1 MQEVGLTPELF
12 GTIELANSDK
22 KWYVIHT
29 KSRCEK
35 KIAKWALQNE
45 IEYYLPQYDSYRVYK
60 NKKVHFSKILI
71 PCYFFTKCTF
81 KEKEIIVKAGHVANF
96 LLVKNER
103 ELVDDLQRIFEGR
116 QTKLP
121 MNESVYL
128 EKGYKV
134 KITSGPLIGLEGI
147 IENVE
152 SPDTIILNVN
162 VLRKAVSVTL
172 PTCSFEIIE
181 KINSI
186 SCEDLMED
194 K

>member
-1 MQEVGLTPELF
+1 MQEVGLIPELF
-12 GTIELANSDK
+12 GTIELSENDK

-35 KIAKWALQNE
+35 KIAKWALQNA
-45 IEYYLPQYDSYRVYK
+45 IEYYLPQYDSFRVYK

-71 PCYFFTKCTF
+71 PGYFFTKCTF
-81 KEKEIIVKAGHVANF
+81 KEKEIIVRAGHVANF

-121 MNESVYL
+121 MSESVYL

-147 IENVE
+147 VE
-152 SPDTIILNVN
+152 SIDSPESIILNVN

-172 PTCSFEIIE
+172 PICDFEIIKTIE
-181 KINSI
+181 NLPI
-186 SCEDLMED
+186 EDN
-194 K
+194 